1 MNRRMVF
8 YTVGQMICI
17 EAALLFLPLAVSFIY
32 GEWIASKAFVVTIAA
47 AEVLGCLLLL
57 ACRTRNKVI
66 YAKEGFVIV
75 ALTWVAVSAI
85 GAVPFVISGDIPNY
99 IDAFFETVSGFTTTG
114 SSIITNVE
122 VLSHAALFWR
132 SFTHWVGGMG
142 VLVFI
147 MAIVPNVSDRSIHI
161 IRAEMP
167 GPIIG
172 KLVPRVKDTAK
183 ILYLIYIGITAAEII
198 FLWAGDMSFFES
210 VVHSFGTAGTGG
222 FGIKGDSIGGY
233 SAYSQWVIAAFM
245 LLFGVNFNLY
255 YLILVKKVKDALKS
269 SELWTYICIV
279 IASVA
284 IITTNIYHLFDN
296 FSDAIRQASFQV
308 ASVVTTTG
316 YSTTDFNM
324 WPGVSRALIFL
335 LLFLGGCAG
344 STAGG
349 LKISR
354 VMLLFKM
361 MKNEFLHLIHPRS
374 VSVVKLEGKPVESSV
389 LHSVSNYFSLY
400 ILCMGVIFFILS
412 FDPGS
417 FDLETNI
424 TATVTCFNNVG
435 PGLGNII
442 GPAGNFSAYSGV
454 SKIVLSAAM
463 LFGRLEILPMM
474 ITFIPSTWT
483 KR

>member
-8 YTVGQMICI
+8 YTVGQLVLI
-17 EAALLFLPLAVSFIY
+17 EAALLLLPLAVSLIY
-32 GEWIASKAFVVTIAA
+32 GERIATMSFTVTAA
-47 AEVLGCLLLL
+47 GAAVLGTLILLV
-57 ACRTRNKVI
+57 CRTKNHVI

-75 ALTWVAVSAI
+75 ALTWIAVSAI
-85 GAVPFVISGDIPNY
+85 GAVPFVISGDIPHY

-114 SSIITNVE
+114 SSILTDIESLT
-122 VLSHAALFWR
+122 HAALFWR

-183 ILYLIYIGITAAEII
+183 ILYLIYIVITVAEII
-198 FLWAGDMSFFES
+198 LLWAGDMSFFES
-210 VVHSFGTAGTGG
+210 VVHAFGTAGTGG
-222 FGIKGDSIGGY
+222 FSTRAASIGAF
-233 SAYSQWVIAAFM
+233 SPYSQWVIVVFM

-255 YLILVKKVKDALKS
+255 YLILVRKVKDALKS
-269 SELWTYICIV
+269 SELWTYLCIV
-279 IASVA
+279 LASVA
-284 IITTNIYHLFDN
+284 IITVNIYHLFGN
-296 FSDAIRQASFQV
+296 FSDAVRSASFQT
-308 ASVVTTTG
+308 ASIVTTTG
-316 YSTTDFNM
+316 YATTDFNL
-324 WPGVSRALIFL
+324 WPGASRALLFVL
-335 LLFLGGCAG
+335 MFLGGCAG

-349 LKISR
+349 LKMSR

-361 MKNEFLHLIHPRS
+361 MRNEFLHLIHPRS
-374 VSVVKLEGKPVESSV
+374 VSAVKLEGKTVEKDV
-389 LHSVSNYFSLY
+389 LRSVSNYFSLY
-400 ILCMGVIFFILS
+400 ILCMGVVFLLLS

-435 PGLGNII
+435 PGLGQLI
-442 GPAGNFSAYSGV
+442 GPSGNFHAYSGV

-474 ITFIPSTWT
+474 IAFIPTTWT